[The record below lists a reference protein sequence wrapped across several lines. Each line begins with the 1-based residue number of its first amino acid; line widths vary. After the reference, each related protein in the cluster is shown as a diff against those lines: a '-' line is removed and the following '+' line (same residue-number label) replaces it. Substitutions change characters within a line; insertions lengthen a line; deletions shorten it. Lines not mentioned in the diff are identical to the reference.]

1 MSNFN
6 KIPWWVSDFNIKV
19 EQIESNFNKIPWWV
33 SNHKTGLY
41 QWKYSLCFF
50 PLSQY
55 ILRSASTY
63 RALYNRK
70 IKADFLHIYIYCS
83 FRVKL
88 GKANMNLTLK
98 VCVKFWW
105 PYNSFHAAQLVNQIC
120 RVVNIIWYRPYMVQ
134 MSLKFVPSGVNK

>member
-41 QWKYSLCFF
+41 QWKYSLFFSPISIYIALCFY
-50 PLSQY
+50 LSSIVQQKNQSW
-55 ILRSASTY
+55 LPTY
-63 RALYNRK
+63 
-70 IKADFLHIYIYCS
+70 IYIYCS